1 MTASLPLPE
10 ASTTWVLSRASA
22 VHEDRRLAQEVL
34 GLKARKARA
43 VGDKKPA
50 RVGEHKARALGGD
63 HTAADRH
70 AMRRGVVLHLAAGDE
85 DILPGP
91 RRGRAQARFAQ
102 PAGERAV
109 GDARPVRGQ
118 EFADTHGIAA
128 GALQGGAEIGWGA
141 A

>member
-22 VHEDRRLAQEVL
+22 VHEDRRLAQEGL

-63 HTAADRH
+63 HTTADRH

-91 RRGRAQARFAQ
+91 RRGQAPARFAQ
-102 PAGERAV
+102 PAGERAG
-109 GDARPVRGQ
+109 GDVRSVRGQ